1 MRISTRNKTNLP
13 EKALLN
19 SSESYRNTS
28 HAQNQRRCIYCG
40 QLAPLVWVHGHG
52 QCASC
57 GINVEE
63 CCRGENCD
71 FD

>member
-1 MRISTRNKTNLP
+1 MSEKLLP
-13 EKALLN
+13 D
-19 SSESYRNTS
+19 SIESYQTTRPL
-28 HAQNQRRCIYCG
+28 QNHRRCIYCG

-63 CCRGENCD
+63 CCRGESCD
-71 FD
+71 FKQ